1 MKEIQI
7 IDFRFNF
14 EAWTFSITLNVC
26 ILLSSV
32 MLYFLIRDLIKRFI
46 KSNKIHNEVVP
57 VKLKYTFAGTEVEY
71 SINRNFQN
79 IEIAHRMYVELITRK
94 AAIPI
99 DENDIIV
106 EVYNSWYTLFQTT
119 REELKKLSGEMLL
132 DNQVSKD
139 LIKLL
144 SDILNN
150 GLRPHL
156 TEHQAKF
163 RKWYNNAITLEENK
177 TKTPQEIQSQYDNY
191 QNLFTSM
198 KAVND
203 LLIEYSKRLDEIV
216 NGNKNTLHKTS
227 TPKWWF
233 TS

>member
-1 MKEIQI
+1 MNEINI
-7 IDFRFNF
+7 IDFKFNLDD
-14 EAWTFSITLNVC
+14 WTFSLVVNLW
-26 ILLSSV
+26 LLF
-32 MLYFLIRDLIKRFI
+32 LGFAFYFIIRFI
-46 KSNKIHNEVVP
+46 VRHFRKTGNVHQEIIP
-57 VKLKYTFAGTEVEY
+57 VKLKYKMGGSEIEY

-79 IEIAHRMYVELITRK
+79 IEIAHRIYVELITRK

-99 DENDIIV
+99 DNNDVIV

-144 SDILNN
+144 SDILNI

-163 RKWYNNAITLEENK
+163 RKWYNSAITLEENK
-177 TKTPQEIQSQYDNY
+177 SKSPQQIQAEYGDY
-191 QNLFTSM
+191 TNLFESM
-198 KAVND
+198 KAVNQ
-203 LLIEYSKRLDEIV
+203 LLIEHSKKLEEII
-216 NGNKNTLHKTS
+216 NGKKNGA
-227 TPKWWF
+227 
-233 TS
+233 

>member
-1 MKEIQI
+1 MKETQI
-7 IDFRFNF
+7 IDFKFNNV
-14 EAWTFSITLNVC
+14 AWTLSLTLNVWV
-26 ILLSSV
+26 LLSCV
-32 MLYFLIRDLIKRFI
+32 LLFFLVRYLIKQFI
-46 KSNKIHNEVVP
+46 TSNKVHNEVIP

-99 DENDIIV
+99 DDNDVIV

-163 RKWYNNAITLEENK
+163 RKWYNNAIILEENK
-177 TKTPQEIQSQYDNY
+177 TKTPQTIQSEYEDY
-191 QNLFTSM
+191 QKLFESM

-203 LLIEYSKRLDEIV
+203 LLIEYAERLEEIV
-216 NGNKNTLHKTS
+216 NGKKNVA
-227 TPKWWF
+227 
-233 TS
+233 

>member
-1 MKEIQI
+1 MNEINI
-7 IDFRFNF
+7 IDFKFNT
-14 EAWTFSITLNVC
+14 EAWTFSLIVNLW
-26 ILLSSV
+26 LLLLGIA
-32 MLYFLIRDLIKRFI
+32 LYFLVRFI
-46 KSNKIHNEVVP
+46 VSYFKKTGKVHQEIVP
-57 VKLKYTFAGTEVEY
+57 VKLKYKMGGSEIEY

-79 IEIAHRMYVELITRK
+79 IEIAHRIYIELITRK

-99 DENDIIV
+99 DNNDVIV

-144 SDILNN
+144 SDILNI

-163 RKWYNNAITLEENK
+163 RKWYNSALTLEENK
-177 TKTPQEIQSQYDNY
+177 NKTPQQIQSEYSDY
-191 QNLFTSM
+191 ENLFESM
-198 KAVND
+198 KTVNQ
-203 LLIEYSKRLDEIV
+203 LLIEHSKRLDEII
-216 NGNKNTLHKTS
+216 NGKKNGA
-227 TPKWWF
+227 
-233 TS
+233 

>member
-1 MKEIQI
+1 MKEVQI
-7 IDFRFNF
+7 IDFKFNF
-14 EAWTFSITLNVC
+14 EDCTFSLTLNIL
-26 ILLSSV
+26 ILLTGV
-32 MLYFLIRDLIKRFI
+32 LFYFLVRYIIKRYI
-46 KSNKIHNEVVP
+46 KSNKIHNEVFP

-99 DENDIIV
+99 DENDVIV

-119 REELKKLSGEMLL
+119 RDELKKLSGEMLL

-144 SDILNN
+144 SDILNK

-163 RKWYNNAITLEENK
+163 RKWYNLAITSEDNK
-177 TKTPQEIQSQYDNY
+177 GKTPQKIQSEYDDYDN
-191 QNLFTSM
+191 LFKSM
-198 KAVND
+198 KSVNE

-216 NGNKNTLHKTS
+216 NGNKNVA
-227 TPKWWF
+227 
-233 TS
+233 

>member
-7 IDFRFNF
+7 IDFKFNF
-14 EAWTFSITLNVC
+14 EDCTFSLTLNIF
-26 ILLSSV
+26 ILLTIV
-32 MLYFLIRDLIKRFI
+32 LLYLLVWYLIKRYI

-57 VKLKYTFAGTEVEY
+57 VKLKYTIAGTEIEY

-99 DENDIIV
+99 DESDVIV

-119 REELKKLSGEMLL
+119 RDELKKLSGEMLL

-144 SDILNN
+144 SDILNK

-163 RKWYNNAITLEENK
+163 RKWYNFAITSE
-177 TKTPQEIQSQYDNY
+177 DN
-191 QNLFTSM
+191 
-198 KAVND
+198 
-203 LLIEYSKRLDEIV
+203 
-216 NGNKNTLHKTS
+216 
-227 TPKWWF
+227 
-233 TS
+233 

>member
-1 MKEIQI
+1 MNEINI
-7 IDFRFNF
+7 IDFKFNT
-14 EAWTFSITLNVC
+14 EAWTFSLVVNLW
-26 ILLSSV
+26 LLLLGIA
-32 MLYFLIRDLIKRFI
+32 LYFLVRFI
-46 KSNKIHNEVVP
+46 VSYFKKTGKVHQEIVP
-57 VKLKYTFAGTEVEY
+57 VKLKYKMGGSEIEY

-79 IEIAHRMYVELITRK
+79 IEIAHRIYIELITRK

-99 DENDIIV
+99 DNNDVIV

-144 SDILNN
+144 SDILNI

-163 RKWYNNAITLEENK
+163 RKWYNSALTLEENK
-177 TKTPQEIQSQYDNY
+177 NKTPQQIQSEYSDY
-191 QNLFTSM
+191 ENLFESM
-198 KAVND
+198 KAVNQ
-203 LLIEYSKRLDEIV
+203 LLIEHSKRLDEII
-216 NGNKNTLHKTS
+216 NGKKNGA
-227 TPKWWF
+227 
-233 TS
+233 

>member
-1 MKEIQI
+1 MTSKMKEIQI
-7 IDFRFNF
+7 IDFKFNF
-14 EAWTFSITLNVC
+14 EAWTFSFTMNVW
-26 ILLSSV
+26 ILLSTV
-32 MLYFLIRDLIKRFI
+32 MLYFLIRYLIKRFI

-57 VKLKYTFAGTEVEY
+57 VKLKYTFAGTEIEY

-79 IEIAHRMYVELITRK
+79 IEISHRMYVELITRK

-99 DENDIIV
+99 DENDVIV

-144 SDILNN
+144 SDILNK

-163 RKWYNNAITLEENK
+163 RKWYNNAITLDENK
-177 TKTPQEIQSQYDNY
+177 TKTPQKIQSEYEDY
-191 QNLFTSM
+191 QNLFISM

-203 LLIEYSKRLDEIV
+203 LLIEYSKQLDKITK
-216 NGNKNTLHKTS
+216 GNKNVT
-227 TPKWWF
+227 
-233 TS
+233 

>member
-1 MKEIQI
+1 MKEIQL
-7 IDFRFNF
+7 IDFKFNL
-14 EAWTFSITLNVC
+14 EAYTFSLTLNIL
-26 ILLSSV
+26 ILLTSV
-32 MLYFLIRDLIKRFI
+32 ILYFLVRYLIKRYI

-57 VKLKYTFAGTEVEY
+57 VKLKYTFAGTEIEY

-99 DENDIIV
+99 DENDVIV

-119 REELKKLSGEMLL
+119 RDELKKLSGEMLL

-144 SDILNN
+144 SDILNK

-163 RKWYNNAITLEENK
+163 RKWYNLAITSEDNK
-177 TKTPQEIQSQYDNY
+177 DKTPQKIQSEYDGYDNLY
-191 QNLFTSM
+191 KSM
-198 KAVND
+198 KSVNE

-216 NGNKNTLHKTS
+216 NGNKNVA
-227 TPKWWF
+227 
-233 TS
+233 

>member
-7 IDFRFNF
+7 IDFKFNF
-14 EAWTFSITLNVC
+14 EELSFSFTLNVR

-32 MLYFLIRDLIKRFI
+32 ILYILIRYLIKRFS
-46 KSNKIHNEVVP
+46 KSNKIHNEFVP

-79 IEIAHRMYVELITRK
+79 IEIAHRMNVELITRK
-94 AAIPI
+94 AAIQI
-99 DENDIIV
+99 DENDVIV
-106 EVYNSWYTLFQTT
+106 EVYNSWYTLFQST

-132 DNQVSKD
+132 NNQVSKD

-156 TEHQAKF
+156 SEHQAKF
-163 RKWYNNAITLEENK
+163 RKWYNNAISLEENK
-177 TKTPQEIQSQYDNY
+177 TKTPQKIQSEYEDY
-191 QNLFTSM
+191 QNLFISM

-203 LLIEYSKRLDEIV
+203 LLIDYSKRLDEIV
-216 NGNKNTLHKTS
+216 NGKKNVA
-227 TPKWWF
+227 
-233 TS
+233 

>member
-1 MKEIQI
+1 MNEINI
-7 IDFRFNF
+7 IDFKFNLD
-14 EAWTFSITLNVC
+14 EWNFSLIVNIWL
-26 ILLSSV
+26 LLSGITF
-32 MLYFLIRDLIKRFI
+32 YFLIRYIIRLFKKNGNVHQEII
-46 KSNKIHNEVVP
+46 PI
-57 VKLKYTFAGTEVEY
+57 KLKYKMGGGEIEY

-79 IEIAHRMYVELITRK
+79 IEIAHRIYVELITRK

-99 DENDIIV
+99 EDNDVIV

-144 SDILNN
+144 SDILNI

-163 RKWYNNAITLEENK
+163 RKWYNNAINLDENK
-177 TKTPQEIQSQYDNY
+177 NKTPQQIQSEYADY
-191 QNLFTSM
+191 KNLFESM
-198 KAVND
+198 KMVNQ
-203 LLIEYSKRLDEIV
+203 LLIDYSERLNEIIYGKK
-216 NGNKNTLHKTS
+216 NGA
-227 TPKWWF
+227 
-233 TS
+233 

>member
-7 IDFRFNF
+7 VDLKFNF
-14 EAWTFSITLNVC
+14 EACTFSLTLNIL
-26 ILLSSV
+26 ILLIS
-32 MLYFLIRDLIKRFI
+32 MLIYFQVRYLIKRYV

-57 VKLKYTFAGTEVEY
+57 VKLKYAFAGTEVEY
-71 SINRNFQN
+71 SIIRNFQN
-79 IEIAHRMYVELITRK
+79 IEIAHRLYVELVTRK

-99 DENDIIV
+99 NENDLII

-132 DNQVSKD
+132 ENQLSKD

-144 SDILNN
+144 IDILNR

-163 RKWYNNAITLEENK
+163 RKWYNSALMNEYNK
-177 TKTPQEIQSQYDNY
+177 NKTPQKIQSEYEDY
-191 QNLFTSM
+191 EILFMSM
-198 KAVND
+198 KSVNG

-216 NGNKNTLHKTS
+216 HGNKNIA
-227 TPKWWF
+227 
-233 TS
+233 

>member
-1 MKEIQI
+1 MNEINI
-7 IDFRFNF
+7 IDFKFNLD
-14 EAWTFSITLNVC
+14 EWTFSLIVNLW
-26 ILLSSV
+26 LLLLGIV
-32 MLYFLIRDLIKRFI
+32 FYFLTRYIVRRFKNTGKVHQEI
-46 KSNKIHNEVVP
+46 TP
-57 VKLKYTFAGTEVEY
+57 VKLKYKMGGSEIEY

-79 IEIAHRMYVELITRK
+79 IEIAHRIYIELITRK

-99 DENDIIV
+99 DDNDVIV

-144 SDILNN
+144 SDILNI

-163 RKWYNNAITLEENK
+163 RKWYNNAITLEENRN
-177 TKTPQEIQSQYDNY
+177 KTPQQIQSEYGDY
-191 QNLFTSM
+191 KNLFESM
-198 KAVND
+198 KAVNQ
-203 LLIEYSKRLDEIV
+203 LLIEHSKRLNEII
-216 NGNKNTLHKTS
+216 NGKKNVA
-227 TPKWWF
+227 
-233 TS
+233 

>member
-1 MKEIQI
+1 MKETQI
-7 IDFRFNF
+7 IDFKFNND
-14 EAWTFSITLNVC
+14 AWTLSLTLNVWV
-26 ILLSSV
+26 LLSCV
-32 MLYFLIRDLIKRFI
+32 LLFFLVRYLIKQFI
-46 KSNKIHNEVVP
+46 TSNKVHNEVIP
-57 VKLKYTFAGTEVEY
+57 VKLKYTFAGTVVEY

-99 DENDIIV
+99 DDNDVIV

-163 RKWYNNAITLEENK
+163 RKWYNNAIILEENK
-177 TKTPQEIQSQYDNY
+177 TKTPQTIQSEYEDY
-191 QNLFTSM
+191 QKLFESM

-203 LLIEYSKRLDEIV
+203 LLIEYAERLEEIV
-216 NGNKNTLHKTS
+216 NGKKNVA
-227 TPKWWF
+227 
-233 TS
+233 

>member
-1 MKEIQI
+1 MNEINI
-7 IDFRFNF
+7 IDFKFNLD
-14 EAWTFSITLNVC
+14 EWTFSLVVNLW
-26 ILLSSV
+26 LLFLGIA
-32 MLYFLIRDLIKRFI
+32 LYFLVRFI
-46 KSNKIHNEVVP
+46 VRYFKKTGKVHQEIVP
-57 VKLKYTFAGTEVEY
+57 VKLKYKMGGSEIEY

-79 IEIAHRMYVELITRK
+79 IEIAHRIYIELITRK

-99 DENDIIV
+99 DKNDVIV

-144 SDILNN
+144 SDILNI

-163 RKWYNNAITLEENK
+163 RKWYNSALTLEENK
-177 TKTPQEIQSQYDNY
+177 NKTPQQIQSEYSDY
-191 QNLFTSM
+191 ENLFESM
-198 KAVND
+198 KTVNE
-203 LLIEYSKRLDEIV
+203 LLIEHSKRLDEII
-216 NGNKNTLHKTS
+216 NGKKNGA
-227 TPKWWF
+227 
-233 TS
+233 

>member
-1 MKEIQI
+1 MNEINI
-7 IDFRFNF
+7 IDFKFNLD
-14 EAWTFSITLNVC
+14 EWTFSLIVNIWL
-26 ILLSSV
+26 LLSGIAF
-32 MLYFLIRDLIKRFI
+32 YFLIRYIVRLLKKNGNVHQEII
-46 KSNKIHNEVVP
+46 PI
-57 VKLKYTFAGTEVEY
+57 KLKYKMGGGEIEY

-79 IEIAHRMYVELITRK
+79 IEIAHRIYVELITRK

-99 DENDIIV
+99 EDNDVIV

-144 SDILNN
+144 SDILNI

-163 RKWYNNAITLEENK
+163 RKWYNNAINLDENK
-177 TKTPQEIQSQYDNY
+177 DKTPQQIQSEYADY
-191 QNLFTSM
+191 KNLFESM
-198 KAVND
+198 KMVNQ
-203 LLIEYSKRLDEIV
+203 LLIDYSERLNEIIYGKK
-216 NGNKNTLHKTS
+216 NGA
-227 TPKWWF
+227 
-233 TS
+233 

>member
-1 MKEIQI
+1 MKETQI
-7 IDFRFNF
+7 IDFKFNND
-14 EAWTFSITLNVC
+14 AWTFSLTLNVWV
-26 ILLSSV
+26 LLSGV
-32 MLYFLIRDLIKRFI
+32 LLFFLVRYLIKQFI
-46 KSNKIHNEVVP
+46 TSNKVHNEVIP

-99 DENDIIV
+99 DDNDVIV

-163 RKWYNNAITLEENK
+163 RKWYNNAIILEENK
-177 TKTPQEIQSQYDNY
+177 TKTPQTIQSEYEDY
-191 QNLFTSM
+191 QKLFESM

-203 LLIEYSKRLDEIV
+203 LLIEYAERLEEIV
-216 NGNKNTLHKTS
+216 NGKKNVA
-227 TPKWWF
+227 
-233 TS
+233 

>member
-1 MKEIQI
+1 MNEINI
-7 IDFRFNF
+7 IDFKFNVDD
-14 EAWTFSITLNVC
+14 WTFSLVVNLW
-26 ILLSSV
+26 LLLLGIV
-32 MLYFLIRDLIKRFI
+32 LYFLVRFI
-46 KSNKIHNEVVP
+46 VRYFKKTGKVHKEFVP
-57 VKLKYTFAGTEVEY
+57 VKLKYKMGGSEIEY

-79 IEIAHRMYVELITRK
+79 IEIAHRIYIELVTRK

-99 DENDIIV
+99 DKNDVIV

-144 SDILNN
+144 SDILNI

-163 RKWYNNAITLEENK
+163 RKWYNSALTLEENRN
-177 TKTPQEIQSQYDNY
+177 KTPQQIQSEYSDFE
-191 QNLFTSM
+191 NLFESM
-198 KAVND
+198 KAVNQ
-203 LLIEYSKRLDEIV
+203 LLIEHSKRLDEII
-216 NGNKNTLHKTS
+216 NGKKNGA
-227 TPKWWF
+227 
-233 TS
+233 

>member
-7 IDFRFNF
+7 IDFKFNTD
-14 EAWTFSITLNVC
+14 AWTFSLTLNVW
-26 ILLSSV
+26 ILLSGV
-32 MLYFLIRDLIKRFI
+32 LLYFLISYLIKRFV
-46 KSNKIHNEVVP
+46 KSNKVHDEIVP

-99 DENDIIV
+99 DDNDVIV

-163 RKWYNNAITLEENK
+163 RKWYNSAIILEENK
-177 TKTPQEIQSQYDNY
+177 SKPPQKIQSEYEDY
-191 QNLFTSM
+191 QNLLNSM
-198 KAVND
+198 KAVNN
-203 LLIEYSKRLDEIV
+203 LLIDYSKRLEEIV
-216 NGNKNTLHKTS
+216 NGKKS
-227 TPKWWF
+227 VD
-233 TS
+233 

>member
-1 MKEIQI
+1 
-7 IDFRFNF
+7 
-14 EAWTFSITLNVC
+14 
-26 ILLSSV
+26 
-32 MLYFLIRDLIKRFI
+32 
-46 KSNKIHNEVVP
+46 
-57 VKLKYTFAGTEVEY
+57 VKLKYTIAGTEIEY

-99 DENDIIV
+99 DENDVIV

-119 REELKKLSGEMLL
+119 RDELKKLSGEMLL

-144 SDILNN
+144 SDILNK

-163 RKWYNNAITLEENK
+163 RKWYNFAITSEDNK
-177 TKTPQEIQSQYDNY
+177 DKTPQKIQSEYDDYDN
-191 QNLFTSM
+191 LFKSI
-198 KAVND
+198 KSVNE

-216 NGNKNTLHKTS
+216 NGNKNVA
-227 TPKWWF
+227 
-233 TS
+233 

>member
-1 MKEIQI
+1 MKETQI
-7 IDFRFNF
+7 IDFKFNNDS
-14 EAWTFSITLNVC
+14 WTFSLTLNVW
-26 ILLSSV
+26 ILISSII
-32 MLYFLIRDLIKRFI
+32 LYYLIRYLIKRFI
-46 KSNKIHNEVVP
+46 KSNKVHNEIVP

-79 IEIAHRMYVELITRK
+79 IEIAHRMYVELVTRK

-99 DENDIIV
+99 DENDVIV

-144 SDILNN
+144 SDILNI

-156 TEHQAKF
+156 TVHQAKF
-163 RKWYNNAITLEENK
+163 RKWYNSAITQEDNK
-177 TKTPQEIQSQYDNY
+177 NKTPQKIQSEYYDFN
-191 QNLFTSM
+191 NLFESM
-198 KAVND
+198 KSVNL
-203 LLIEYSKRLDEIV
+203 LLIEHSKRLYEII
-216 NGNKNTLHKTS
+216 NGNKNGA
-227 TPKWWF
+227 
-233 TS
+233 

>member
-1 MKEIQI
+1 MNEINI
-7 IDFRFNF
+7 IDFKFNT
-14 EAWTFSITLNVC
+14 EAWTFSLVVNLW
-26 ILLSSV
+26 LLLLGIA
-32 MLYFLIRDLIKRFI
+32 LYFLVRFI
-46 KSNKIHNEVVP
+46 VSYFKKTGKVHQEIVP
-57 VKLKYTFAGTEVEY
+57 VKLKYKMGGSEIEY

-79 IEIAHRMYVELITRK
+79 IEIAHRIYIELITRK

-99 DENDIIV
+99 DNNDVIV

-144 SDILNN
+144 SDILNI

-163 RKWYNNAITLEENK
+163 RKWYNSALTLEENK
-177 TKTPQEIQSQYDNY
+177 NKTPQEIQSEYSDY
-191 QNLFTSM
+191 ENLFESM
-198 KAVND
+198 KTVNQ
-203 LLIEYSKRLDEIV
+203 LLIEHSKRLDEII
-216 NGNKNTLHKTS
+216 NGKKNGA
-227 TPKWWF
+227 
-233 TS
+233 